1 MARLA
6 SYGAA
11 RAQIGKVVL
20 FCTSRIGVTAALACE
35 QRAWQ
40 SFACSCHAMTISQM
54 DAVSLILVVM
64 SARA

>member
-1 MARLA
+1 MARLV

-35 QRAWQ
+35 QKVWQ
-40 SFACSCHAMTISQM
+40 AF
-54 DAVSLILVVM
+54 VSLCRQNK
-64 SARA
+64 A

>member
-35 QRAWQ
+35 QLRVA
-40 SFACSCHAMTISQM
+40 AMQ
-54 DAVSLILVVM
+54 
-64 SARA
+64 